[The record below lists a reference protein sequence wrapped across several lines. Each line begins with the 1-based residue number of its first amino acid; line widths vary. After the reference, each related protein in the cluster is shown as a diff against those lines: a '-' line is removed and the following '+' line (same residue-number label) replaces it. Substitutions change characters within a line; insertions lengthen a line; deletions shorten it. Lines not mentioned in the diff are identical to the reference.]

1 MKVIGWRIFSF
12 IVGSIISYLY
22 LGELR
27 SSINL
32 IAILTVVLTI
42 CHYNKLDGRS
52 TPGTAIIKQDQ
63 VAYTFEELIK
73 MIDNILKDHVSF
85 S

>member
-1 MKVIGWRIFSF
+1 MGNIRSKTRLIQKNRDSNASLVLKVIGWRIFSF
-12 IVGSIISYLY
+12 VVGSIVSYLY

-42 CHYNKLDGRS
+42 CHYFYEKIWLYS
-52 TPGTAIIKQDQ
+52 AIREK
-63 VAYTFEELIK
+63 K
-73 MIDNILKDHVSF
+73 
-85 S
+85 